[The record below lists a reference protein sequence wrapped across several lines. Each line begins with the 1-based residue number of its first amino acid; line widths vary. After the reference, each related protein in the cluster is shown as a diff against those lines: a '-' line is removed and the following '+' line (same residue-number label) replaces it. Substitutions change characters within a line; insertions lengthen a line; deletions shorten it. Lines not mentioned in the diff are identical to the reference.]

1 MAYTYRMLSE
11 FLTSNR
17 NELISRCRQKVVDRF
32 APSEVPPTSEHGAP
46 VLLTQIAEMLRC
58 EQHTESR
65 EVKSSQP
72 TPAPTE
78 IGRAAALH
86 GVELSRLGYS
96 IDQVVH
102 DYGDVCQ
109 AVTELAAD
117 QQAPIS
123 VDEFRT
129 FNRCLD
135 NAIADAAT
143 SFGGARQ
150 THVDGQ
156 AQTLRERLKKYN
168 DEHRRLVGIAINSF
182 DAINSGSV
190 GINGATAILH
200 LHALAELRTLAERSL
215 PEIVLLSEATT
226 VTSR

>member
-1 MAYTYRMLSE
+1 ME
-11 FLTSNR
+11 
-17 NELISRCRQKVVDRF
+17 
-32 APSEVPPTSEHGAP
+32 
-46 VLLTQIAEMLRC
+46 
-58 EQHTESR
+58 
-65 EVKSSQP
+65 SSQP

-86 GVELSRLGYS
+86 GTELSRLGYS
-96 IDQVVH
+96 IDQLVH

-135 NAIADAAT
+135 NAIADAVV

-150 THVDGQ
+150 IHIDDQ
-156 AQTLRERLKKYN
+156 AKTVRDRLKKYN
-168 DEHRRLVGIAINSF
+168 NEQRRLIDIAITSF
-182 DAINSGSV
+182 YSIRSGSV
-190 GINGATAILH
+190 GPKGATGTTH
-200 LHALAELRTLAERSL
+200 LQALAELKTLTDRSL
-215 PEIVLLSEATT
+215 PDIILLSEATT

>member
-1 MAYTYRMLSE
+1 MLSE

-32 APSEVPPTSEHGAP
+32 APSEVPPQSEHGAP
-46 VLLTQIAEMLRC
+46 LLLTQIAEMLRR
-58 EQHTESR
+58 EQRTESR
-65 EVKSSQP
+65 EVESSA
-72 TPAPTE
+72 PAPTE

-86 GVELSRLGYS
+86 GTEMSRLGYS

-109 AVTELAAD
+109 AVTELAVD
-117 QQAPIS
+117 QKTPIS

-143 SFGGARQ
+143 SFGGARKM
-150 THVDGQ
+150 HVDGH
-156 AQTLRERLKKYN
+156 AQTLRERLKKYS
-168 DEHRRLVGIAINSF
+168 DEHRRLVDIAINSF
-182 DAINSGSV
+182 DSIKSGNV
-190 GINGATAILH
+190 GLNGATGNLH
-200 LHALAELRTLAERSL
+200 LHALAELRNLTDLSL
-215 PEIVLLSEATT
+215 PDILLLSEATT

>member
-1 MAYTYRMLSE
+1 MLTE

-17 NELISRCRQKVVDRF
+17 DELISRCRQKVVNRF
-32 APSEVPPTSEHGAP
+32 APSGAP
-46 VLLTQIAEMLRC
+46 PASEFGAPQLLTQIAEMLRR

-65 EVKSSQP
+65 EVESSQP
-72 TPAPTE
+72 APAPTE

-86 GVELSRLGYS
+86 GTELARLGYS

-143 SFGGARQ
+143 SFGGALQ
-150 THVDGQ
+150 LLVDDQ
-156 AQTLRERLKKYN
+156 ALTLRLRLKKYN
-168 DEHRRLVGIAINSF
+168 SEQRRLIDIAIKSF
-182 DAINSGSV
+182 FSIRSGSV
-190 GINGATAILH
+190 GPNGATGTTH
-200 LHALAELRTLAERSL
+200 LQALAELKTLTDRSL
-215 PEIVLLSEATT
+215 PDIILLSEATT